1 LFRAVSGGWVSFQK
15 EIESMGL
22 SVGLFVFAAGAIL
35 RYAVSTHVDGI
46 NLNVVGVILMIV
58 GVVGAVASA
67 VFWSSFSPYDRHHRP
82 TLEREQDVHLS

>member
-1 LFRAVSGGWVSFQK
+1 
-15 EIESMGL
+15 MGI

-58 GVVGAVASA
+58 GVVGALAAA
-67 VFWSSFSPYDRHHRP
+67 VFWSSFSPYDRNHRSAAI
-82 TLEREQDVHLS
+82 RDRDVV